1 MDDDG
6 HLEFPSEKSSVV
18 LVVMSGLPG
27 AGKSTF
33 ANTLQAA
40 FKVKTPDTV
49 VFLVEYDA
57 LVKRIIPSEWK
68 RQRLEVLDAVSHLV
82 QTIRTGS
89 PGREAESDKDSL
101 SEHILRLNTQA
112 IRSASRSSKI
122 VVILDDNM
130 YYRSMRYQVFQRAIQ
145 LHAGYC
151 QIHMAVALGTAVRQ
165 NLLRTCPVPE
175 EVIARM
181 AAAFEEPNPTR
192 YVFEQYS
199 LVLDTVTFTSVDEAM
214 LLVFRAMEDRPRNVN
229 SDEAARIAEER
240 SKAQALT
247 RTNLLHRA
255 DCILRL
261 LVQTK
266 CSLAKSQ
273 EVINDD
279 LRRVSWRAVGCR
291 KKILQQL
298 RDMANADCEFEVT
311 FDLQGFLTKEFDA
324 CCENDSSQ

>member
-6 HLEFPSEKSSVV
+6 HMEFPSEKSSIV

-40 FKVKTPDTV
+40 FKVKYPDTV

-57 LVKRIIPSEWK
+57 LVKQIIPSEWK

-82 QTIRTGS
+82 LTIRSGS
-89 PGREAESDKDSL
+89 SGREAESDKESL
-101 SEHILRLNTQA
+101 GEHILRFNAQA
-112 IRSASRSSKI
+112 LRSASRSSKI

-145 LHAGYC
+145 LRAGYC
-151 QIHMAVALGTAVRQ
+151 QIHIAVALGTAVRQ

-192 YVFEQYS
+192 YIFEQYS
-199 LVLDTVTFTSVDEAM
+199 LVLDTVTSTSVDKAM
-214 LLVFRAMEDRPRNVN
+214 VLVFRAMEDPPRNVDN
-229 SDEAARIAEER
+229 DEAAWVAEER
-240 SKAQALT
+240 SKAQELN

-255 DCILRL
+255 DSILRL
-261 LVQTK
+261 LVQTL

-273 EVINDD
+273 EDVNDD
-279 LRRVSWRAVGCR
+279 LRRVSSRAVGCR

-298 RDMANADCEFEVT
+298 RDMANPDCEFEVI

-324 CCENDSSQ
+324 CYENDNSQ